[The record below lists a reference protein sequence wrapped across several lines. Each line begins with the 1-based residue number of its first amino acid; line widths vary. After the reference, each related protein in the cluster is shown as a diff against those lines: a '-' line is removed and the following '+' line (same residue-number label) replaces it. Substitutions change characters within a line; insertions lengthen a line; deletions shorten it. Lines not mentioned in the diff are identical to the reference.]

1 MRACQAPDDLAGPV
15 VPGGLHVLHK
25 VIPGQRGEEHGAG
38 TGSPGLR
45 LPDSWISLAPAG
57 KAGPTLSIYNKGN
70 LRNWPCRFEGEE
82 TEGRV

>member
-38 TGSPGLR
+38 ASPSRLLDRPGSSREGGAHSKYLQQR
-45 LPDSWISLAPAG
+45 ESEELAMQ
-57 KAGPTLSIYNKGN
+57 
-70 LRNWPCRFEGEE
+70 
-82 TEGRV
+82 V